1 MKINVL
7 YQWKIIFFNS
17 KVLLKELALDS
28 KVEDSSHDFDKIY
41 Y

>member
-7 YQWKIIFFNS
+7 YQWEIIFFNFR
-17 KVLLKELALDS
+17 VLLKEFALNS
-28 KVEDSSHDFDKIY
+28 KVEYSSHDFDKIY